1 MRNETLKVRFPFTF
15 FCFSIARLSHP
26 KVLCLDTLFQPAYRS
41 SVRAEESEAEQ
52 ELLTMLRLVTFK
64 DPGPAVSAQ
73 STPKVS
79 SKGPK
84 NRVKPTSLSCLVL
97 DPASPPIRTN
107 LLSYRT
113 TCRWTK

>member
-1 MRNETLKVRFPFTF
+1 
-15 FCFSIARLSHP
+15 
-26 KVLCLDTLFQPAYRS
+26 
-41 SVRAEESEAEQ
+41 
-52 ELLTMLRLVTFK
+52 MLRLVTFK

-97 DPASPPIRTN
+97 DPASPPPDSN
-107 LLSYRT
+107 QPAQLSDDMQVDRVEVPPV
-113 TCRWTK
+113 K